1 MNETSLENYQKHV
14 SARLKELS
22 RYLRRYAKGDFSE
35 SIPIPEEDG
44 QFASLFA
51 DVNEMIAS
59 IKETIEEKEQAIITG
74 EKADNALRESEQ
86 RYRDIVELA
95 PLGILTSD
103 LKGIVTACNTAFL
116 ELTGYSREEIIGKHI
131 SNFPTVRPED
141 IPNYLKLF
149 SSAIQGKPI
158 RNFKFIWVHKDG
170 TQRWGEAYLRLMK
183 KGSKPVGLQAIL
195 RDITKRKRAE
205 EALRKSRMDLAKAQ
219 RIAHVGN
226 WNWDVQGKT
235 LAWSDEIFRIFGV
248 DRGFELSFE
257 NITSIIHPDDRGR
270 NQAFVGQLFKNTEP
284 AEIDFRAIRPDGR
297 LVHIHQTAEVQC
309 DEQGKPKCIFGIM
322 QDVTEQKQAEEALRE
337 SEEKFRSLFNQSP
350 LGIYMHE
357 LDGQIINV
365 NPTACKQLR
374 YTEKELV
381 KLSVFDLHSNSENSI
396 NLPKDE
402 ILKLWKSWKPGDV
415 YTISADHQRKDG
427 TIFPAEL
434 STSVVQ
440 LGEKRVILA
449 LVQDITERIRTE
461 EIIRQ
466 HSEQLEEMV
475 AERTQDLRDAQEQLI
490 RQEKLAALGK
500 LAGSVSHELR
510 NPLSVINNAVYYL
523 NLKLTDA
530 DEDIKQSL
538 EMIDEETQNAAKI
551 ISDLLDFGRIK
562 TSERAPVNLSNLI
575 RTYLKR
581 NPPPEHI
588 TIDVDVSEKL
598 PPAFVDGEQIT
609 QVIDNLIS
617 NAYEAMLEGGKLSV
631 ISKLFSKNST
641 QISIRDTGTG
651 IPPENRE
658 KIFEPL
664 FTTKPRGIGLGLA
677 ISKSLVE
684 ANEGRIEVDSEINVG
699 TTFRV
704 FLPTGEVTG
713 KR

>member
-1 MNETSLENYQKHV
+1 MNEMSLENYQKDV
-14 SARLKELS
+14 SARLEELS
-22 RYLRRYAKGDFSE
+22 RYLRRYAKGDFAE
-35 SIPIPEEDG
+35 SIPIPDEDD

-51 DVNEMIAS
+51 DVNEMITS

-74 EKADNALRESEQ
+74 EKADNALRESE
-86 RYRDIVELA
+86 
-95 PLGILTSD
+95 
-103 LKGIVTACNTAFL
+103 
-116 ELTGYSREEIIGKHI
+116 
-131 SNFPTVRPED
+131 
-141 IPNYLKLF
+141 
-149 SSAIQGKPI
+149 
-158 RNFKFIWVHKDG
+158 
-170 TQRWGEAYLRLMK
+170 
-183 KGSKPVGLQAIL
+183 
-195 RDITKRKRAE
+195 
-205 EALRKSRMDLAKAQ
+205 MDLAKAQ

-226 WNWDVQGKT
+226 WNWDVRGKT
-235 LAWSDEIFRIFGV
+235 LTWSDEIYRILGV
-248 DRGFELSFE
+248 DKGFELSFE
-257 NITSIIHPDDRGR
+257 NITSIIHPDDRDR
-270 NQAFVGQLFKNTEP
+270 NRAFVGELFKKTEP

-309 DEQGKPKCIFGIM
+309 DEQGKPQCIFGIM

-350 LGIYMHE
+350 LGIYIHN
-357 LDGQIINV
+357 LDGEIINV

-374 YTEKELV
+374 YTQKELV
-381 KLSVFDLHSNSENSI
+381 KLSVFDLHPNSEDSI

-427 TIFPAEL
+427 TIFPAEIL
-434 STSVVQ
+434 TSVVQ

-449 LVQDITERIRTE
+449 LVQDITERKRTE

-510 NPLSVINNAVYYL
+510 NPLSVINNAAYYL

-538 EMIDEETQNAAKI
+538 EMINEETQNATKI

-562 TSERAPVNLSNLI
+562 TSERTPVNLSKLI

-598 PPAFVDGEQIT
+598 PLAFVDGEQII

-617 NAYEAMLEGGKLSV
+617 NAYEAMPEGGKLSV
-631 ISKLFSKNST
+631 IGKPFSKNSI
-641 QISIRDTGTG
+641 QISVRDTGTG

-677 ISKSLVE
+677 ITKSLVE
-684 ANEGRIEVDSEINVG
+684 ANEGQIEVDSEINVG
-699 TTFRV
+699 TKFRV
-704 FLPTGEVTG
+704 FLPTGEVTE